1 MLFISVDVPGCEP
14 YREYI
19 YIYLKEQ
26 PIWHSLRFWNAAFF
40 DALNCERNNRP
51 VPPTHMKKFTSLP
64 SSENDFTAS
73 SCSSDEPSH
82 NILEITE
89 DRQYH
94 QNISFGQLGSFTCN
108 MHAFGLNRDLCNE
121 FLRKQCIIANLN
133 KGKERGN
140 PLWFYIGLIKILS
153 LLDQVQMLRDN
164 VNRMYR
170 ETDPW
175 RNWFSLLTFF
185 ISFLLQL
192 SRILF
197 SKKRGILKILIFFCN
212 YCDIFNFLWL

>member
-1 MLFISVDVPGCEP
+1 MPSISVDVPGCEP

-89 DRQYH
+89 DRQYQ

-133 KGKERGN
+133 KGKEGGN
-140 PLWFYIGLIKILS
+140 TQWFYYIGTKKSFPYQIKYRCCGIMWIECIGKRILGEIDSPSTQFLS
-153 LLDQVQMLRDN
+153 LL
-164 VNRMYR
+164 Y
-170 ETDPW
+170 
-175 RNWFSLLTFF
+175 FSSQGYL
-185 ISFLLQL
+185 SQKENEFLNLY
-192 SRILF
+192 
-197 SKKRGILKILIFFCN
+197 FFCN
-212 YCDIFNFLWL
+212 YCDIFNHLWL